1 MASRPKVVWR
11 ATDVQ
16 APREKC
22 LGAVPG
28 PCLVGR
34 DPTALSA

>member
-11 ATDVQ
+11 ARDVQ

-22 LGAVPG
+22 LGAARQA
-28 PCLVGR
+28 CLVGP